1 MRKDDGETNISYNIS
16 CNFLEWSDILLVIVW
31 FKIGY
36 TIPYEEGWWCQYHHK
51 VGLFRTDALVRLV
64 KSKQYYNLLIQL
76 KATLPN
82 PAKKPKHKFNLE
94 YEDLSEVTLSQ
105 LKFA

>member
-1 MRKDDGETNISYNIS
+1 MRKDDGIS
-16 CNFLEWSDILLVIVW
+16 
-31 FKIGY
+31 
-36 TIPYEEGWWCQYHHK
+36 TITE
-51 VGLFRTDALVRLV
+51 LFFFRIDAFYDVSLV